1 MPKET
6 NLELKVGAFVL
17 IAIGCLMV
25 AILSISNFSFF
36 EKGQDLNVI
45 FGFANGLKKSAP
57 VRLAG
62 VEAGRVKNIDILTE
76 GSSMK
81 VKVELFIEDGI
92 RIPVD
97 SGISINQLGLLG
109 EKYVEV
115 TPGKSQQMI
124 EGGGRII
131 GVDPVPI
138 DRITQRVDNMTEQL
152 EKTMQGINNGLL
164 TEQNTRSVSEIL
176 TGIRNIVAEVQ
187 QGKGTLG
194 MFLYNPNIYKNLD
207 ELSSDLKSN
216 PWKLLY
222 RPKPGKK

>member
-17 IAIGCLMV
+17 IAIGCLTV

-36 EKGQDLNVI
+36 EKGQALNVI
-45 FGFANGLKKSAP
+45 FGYANGLKKAAP

-62 VEAGRVKNIDILTE
+62 VEAGRVKSIDILTE
-76 GSSMK
+76 GDTMK

-124 EGGGRII
+124 ENGGRVI

-138 DRITQRVDNMTEQL
+138 DRITQRVDSMTENLQ
-152 EKTMQGINNGLL
+152 KTMEGINKGLL
-164 TEQNTRSVSEIL
+164 TEENTRSVSEIL
-176 TGIRNIVAEVQ
+176 AGVRNIINEVQ

>member
-1 MPKET
+1 
-6 NLELKVGAFVL
+6 
-17 IAIGCLMV
+17 
-25 AILSISNFSFF
+25 
-36 EKGQDLNVI
+36 
-45 FGFANGLKKSAP
+45 
-57 VRLAG
+57 
-62 VEAGRVKNIDILTE
+62 
-76 GSSMK
+76 MK